1 MAHFI
6 KRKYKKVSIKLTLSF
21 KKTVEKNYR
30 KPKKKK
36 QIDRNNRKMV
46 WKMKW

>member
-30 KPKKKK
+30 KPKKKNK
-36 QIDRNNRKMV
+36 
-46 WKMKW
+46 